1 MSNEM
6 ITVSENIFKLLTEHI
21 HNKCSSKNCCV
32 EKLLEQVDFENE

>member
-21 HNKCSSKNCCV
+21 QNKCNRKNCCV
-32 EKLLEQVDFENE
+32 EKLLEEVNFEE